1 MIYRSKKDA
10 RGIFVLCIGIGVP
23 LAAAIVQFATR
34 SWATGLML
42 LMLDLCIVS
51 MTFPLTYE
59 ITRAALHVRSGMLR
73 WQIEFTDIIAVVPT
87 RNSRSAPAWSRDRLL
102 VAYKKSN
109 KLVPLMISP
118 EDQQKFIQ
126 ELTGKIPALEFDGKG
141 YARADAM
148 VS

>member
-1 MIYRSKKDA
+1 MVYSSKKDA
-10 RGIFVLCIGIGVP
+10 RGIAVLCIAVAVP
-23 LAAAIVQFATR
+23 LAAAVVQFATR

-42 LMLDLCIVS
+42 LMLDLCVIS

-59 ITRAALHVRSGMLR
+59 ITGSALHVRSGMLR
-73 WQIEFTDIIAVVPT
+73 WQIAFQDIIAVVPT

-102 VAYKKSN
+102 IAYEKDKKM
-109 KLVPLMISP
+109 VPLMISP
-118 EDQQKFIQ
+118 NDQQAFVQ
-126 ELTGKIPALEFDGKG
+126 ELTAKIPALQFDGRG